1 MVGSSHHKSGCDPA
15 PASVRYNQ
23 PTDIPEARMA
33 RLILSALLLSLP
45 LASPAFAQ
53 LATPNGAGVT
63 MGHVHMNVADVALQK
78 KLWIEHFGATSLS
91 SGIDGVKLP
100 GMLLLFRKQA
110 PSGGTEGTVL
120 DHFGLKVRSLP
131 ETLAKWRAAGYEV
144 QREFTG
150 AEGFPNAYLM
160 GPDQVKIELQEDT
173 ALPTQSIAYH
183 LHYLLAD
190 PLKLRDWYA
199 ETFTMIARKRG
210 YHDTA
215 DVPGMNLTFQPSKT
229 PPSLGTK
236 GRTVDHIGFEIKNL
250 EAFCKRLEAR
260 GVKFDVPYRQI
271 PDRQIAVAFFTDPSG
286 VYIELTEGLDK
297 W

>member
-1 MVGSSHHKSGCDPA
+1 MRRH
-15 PASVRYNQ
+15 
-23 PTDIPEARMA
+23 T
-33 RLILSALLLSLP
+33 LSAFVIG
-45 LASPAFAQ
+45 LAVATPTFAQ
-53 LATPNGAGVT
+53 LAAPNAAGVA
-63 MGHVHMNVADVALQK
+63 MGHVHMNVADVELQK
-78 KLWIEHFGATSLS
+78 KLWIDHFGARPLA
-91 SGIDGVKLP
+91 GRDDGVKLP
-100 GMLLLFRKQA
+100 GMLLIFRKQP

-120 DHFGLKVRSLP
+120 DHFGLKVRSLQ

-150 AEGFPNAYLM
+150 AEGFPNAYLI
-160 GPDQVKIELQEDT
+160 GPDQVKIELQEDKE
-173 ALPTQSIAYH
+173 LPSKSIAYH
-183 LHYLLAD
+183 LHYLLGD
-190 PLKLRDWYA
+190 PITLRDWYA
-199 ETFTMIARKRG
+199 DTFSMVPRKRG

-250 EAFCKRLEAR
+250 DAFCKKLESR

-271 PDRQIAVAFFTDPSG
+271 PDRKIAVAFLTDPSG
-286 VYIELTEGLDK
+286 VYIELTEGLDQ

>member
-1 MVGSSHHKSGCDPA
+1 M
-15 PASVRYNQ
+15 
-23 PTDIPEARMA
+23 T
-33 RLILSALLLSLP
+33 RLILSALLL
-45 LASPAFAQ
+45 ATTFAAPALAQ
-53 LATPNGAGVT
+53 LAPPNDAGVT
-63 MGHVHMNVADVALQK
+63 MGHVHMNVADVELQK
-78 KLWIEHFGATSLS
+78 KLWIDHFGATALS
-91 SGIDGVKLP
+91 NGVDGVKLP
-100 GMLLLFRKQA
+100 GMLIVFRKQ
-110 PSGGTEGTVL
+110 PPTGGTEGTVL
-120 DHFGLKVRSLP
+120 DHFGLKVRSLS
-131 ETLAKWRAAGYEV
+131 ETLTRWRAAGYQV

-150 AEGFPNAYLM
+150 AEGFPNAYLI

-173 ALPTQSIAYH
+173 ELPSKSIAYH

-190 PLKLRDWYA
+190 PITLRDWYA
-199 ETFTMIARKRG
+199 ETFSMVSRKRG

-215 DVPGMNLTFQPSKT
+215 DVPGMNRTFQPSKT

-250 EAFCKRLEAR
+250 EAFCKKLESR

-271 PDRQIAVAFFTDPSG
+271 PDRKVAVAFFTDPSG

>member
-1 MVGSSHHKSGCDPA
+1 VTRLTLSMFVIVGLA
-15 PASVRYNQ
+15 PAT
-23 PTDIPEARMA
+23 PT
-33 RLILSALLLSLP
+33 
-45 LASPAFAQ
+45 FAQ
-53 LATPNGAGVT
+53 LAPPNAAGVT
-63 MGHVHMNVADVALQK
+63 MGHVHMNVADVEVQK
-78 KLWIEHFGATSLS
+78 KLWIEHFGATPLASR
-91 SGIDGVKLP
+91 DDAVKLP
-100 GMLLLFRKQA
+100 GMLIVFRKQA
-110 PSGGTEGTVL
+110 PTGGTEGTVL
-120 DHFGLKVRSLP
+120 DHFGLKVRSLQ

-160 GPDQVKIELQEDT
+160 GPDQVKIELQEDKE
-173 ALPTQSIAYH
+173 LPAKSIAYH

-190 PLKLRDWYA
+190 PIKLRDWYA
-199 ETFTMIARKRG
+199 ETFSMVSRKRG

-250 EAFCKRLEAR
+250 EAFCKKLESR

-271 PDRQIAVAFFTDPSG
+271 PDRKIAVAFFTDPSG

>member
-1 MVGSSHHKSGCDPA
+1 MTRLAVPALLISLLIAA
-15 PASVRYNQ
+15 PARG
-23 PTDIPEARMA
+23 
-33 RLILSALLLSLP
+33 
-45 LASPAFAQ
+45 Q
-53 LATPNGAGVT
+53 LATPNSAGIA
-63 MGHVHMNVADVALQK
+63 MGHVHMNVADVELQK
-78 KLWIEHFGATSLS
+78 KLWIDHFGATALAG
-91 SGIDGVKLP
+91 GIDGVKLP

-110 PSGGTEGTVL
+110 PTGGTEGTVL
-120 DHFGLKVRSLP
+120 DHFGLKVRSLSD
-131 ETLAKWRAAGYEV
+131 TLTAWRAAGYEV

-150 AEGFPNAYLM
+150 AEGFPNAYLI
-160 GPDQVKIELQEDT
+160 GPDQVKIELQEDKG
-173 ALPTQSIAYH
+173 LPSKSIAYH

-199 ETFTMIARKRG
+199 DTFSMESRKRG

-236 GRTVDHIGFEIKNL
+236 GRTVDHIGFEVKNL
-250 EAFCKRLEAR
+250 EAFCKKLEAR

-271 PDRQIAVAFFTDPSG
+271 PDRKIAVAFFTDPNG